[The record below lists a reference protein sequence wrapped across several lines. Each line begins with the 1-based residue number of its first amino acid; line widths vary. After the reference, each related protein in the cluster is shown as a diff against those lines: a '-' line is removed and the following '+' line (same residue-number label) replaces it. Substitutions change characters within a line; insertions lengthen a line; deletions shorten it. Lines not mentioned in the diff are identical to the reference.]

1 MMFYFLSILLAAAL
15 GAGFMFA
22 YMRHLIAL
30 QVVDARTVSGL
41 SELDFELAMTRAR
54 WNRKRMEKW

>member
-1 MMFYFLSILLAAAL
+1 MLYVLTILLSAAL

-22 YMRHLIAL
+22 HMRYRID
-30 QVVDARTVSGL
+30 DARTVSGL